1 MGVAGMSNYQEQIFS
16 AREELDQALAA
27 EVANRLRAEISSE
40 GRASLV
46 VSGGSTPVH
55 FFSVLAN
62 AELDWS
68 KVTVTLADERWV
80 DNTHEASN
88 ELLVRTNLLQN
99 KAANAQ
105 FIPLKTPANTAVDG
119 ETALANSF
127 SNIGKFTVVIL
138 GMGGD
143 GHTASLFPGADGLAR
158 AMASD
163 ASHICQAI
171 TPLTAPHER
180 MTLTAARLLDAHH
193 LVIHI
198 TGEAK
203 REVLERAKGLEDQ
216 AELPISLFLQQE
228 STPTELYWAP

>member
-1 MGVAGMSNYQEQIFS
+1 MGAAGMSNYQEQIFS
-16 AREELDQALAA
+16 ARDELDQALAA
-27 EVANRLRAEISSE
+27 AVAQRLNDAISSE

-55 FFSVLAN
+55 FFTVLAN

-80 DNTHEASN
+80 DNAHEASN
-88 ELLVRTNLLQN
+88 EKLVRENLLQN
-99 KAANAQ
+99 KAAGAQ
-105 FIPLKTPANTAVDG
+105 FLPLKTPADTAVDG
-119 ETALANSF
+119 AAALANSF

-158 AMASD
+158 AMATDTSP
-163 ASHICQAI
+163 ICQAI

-180 MTLTAARLLDAHH
+180 MTLTAARLLDADDII
-193 LVIHI
+193 IHI
-198 TGEAK
+198 TGESK
-203 REVLERAKGLEDQ
+203 REVLEQAKGLVNQ
-216 AELPISLFLQQE
+216 AELPISLFLQQRG
-228 STPTELYWAP
+228 TPTTLYWAP